1 MPKQKLTGFSRAW
14 YAVHTVVGFEDVV
27 AEAIMKRAEAFDM
40 KDKIFNALVPKEK
53 VWVIKGGKRELVEQK
68 IYPGYVLVDMIVTDD
83 SWYVVRNTP
92 KVTGFVG
99 VGTTPIPLDQK
110 EIEEIFQ
117 RMEQKEPVVEF
128 DLRIGDLVEIIQ
140 GLFKGLKGKI
150 IEVDQERQ
158 KLKVLVPILN
168 RETPVEVDFL
178 QVKRI

>member
-1 MPKQKLTGFSRAW
+1 
-14 YAVHTVVGFEDVV
+14 
-27 AEAIMKRAEAFDM
+27 
-40 KDKIFNALVPKEK
+40 VPKEK

-99 VGTTPIPLDQK
+99 VGTTPIPVDEKELK
-110 EIEEIFQ
+110 EIFERMKKEEP
-117 RMEQKEPVVEF
+117 EVETEF
-128 DLRIGDLVEIIQ
+128 KIGDLVEVIQ

-150 IEVDQERQ
+150 VEIDRERQ
-158 KLKVLVPILN
+158 RLKVLVPVMN

-178 QVKRI
+178 QVKRL

>member
-1 MPKQKLTGFSRAW
+1 MPKQKLNLGRAW
-14 YAVHTVVGFEDVV
+14 YALHTVVGFEDIV
-27 AEAIMKRAEAFDM
+27 AEAILKRAEAFDM

-99 VGTTPIPLDQK
+99 VGTTPIPLEEKELQEIFERMK
-110 EIEEIFQ
+110 REEPEIET
-117 RMEQKEPVVEF
+117 
-128 DLRIGDLVEIIQ
+128 DLKVGDLVEIVQ
-140 GLFKGLKGKI
+140 GLFKGMKGKV
-150 IEVDQERQ
+150 IEVDRERQ
-158 KLKVLVPILN
+158 KLKVLVPIMN
-168 RETPVEVDFL
+168 RETPVEADFL

>member
-1 MPKQKLTGFSRAW
+1 MVKQILNLGRAW
-14 YAVHTVVGFEDVV
+14 YAVHAIVGFEDIV

-99 VGTTPIPLDQK
+99 VGTTPIPVDEKELK
-110 EIEEIFQ
+110 EIFERMKKEEP
-117 RMEQKEPVVEF
+117 EVETEF
-128 DLRIGDLVEIIQ
+128 KIGDLVEVMQ

-150 IEVDQERQ
+150 VEIDRERQ
-158 KLKVLVPILN
+158 RLKVLVPVMN

-178 QVKRI
+178 QVKRL

>member
-1 MPKQKLTGFSRAW
+1 LGRAW
-14 YAVHTVVGFEDVV
+14 YAVHTIVGFEDIV
-27 AEAIMKRAEAFDM
+27 AEAIMKRAEAFDI

-99 VGTTPIPLDQK
+99 VGTTPIPVDEKELK
-110 EIEEIFQ
+110 EIFERMKKEEP
-117 RMEQKEPVVEF
+117 EVETEF
-128 DLRIGDLVEIIQ
+128 KIGDLVEVIQ

-150 IEVDQERQ
+150 VEIDRERQ
-158 KLKVLVPILN
+158 RLKVLVPVMN
-168 RETPVEVDFL
+168 REIPVEVDFL
-178 QVKRI
+178 QVKRL

>member
-1 MPKQKLTGFSRAW
+1 MPKQQLNLGRAW
-14 YAVHTVVGFEDVV
+14 YAIHTVVGFEDIV
-27 AEAIMKRAEAFDM
+27 AEAILKRAQAFDLQ
-40 KDKIFNALVPKEK
+40 DKIFNVLVPKEK

-99 VGTTPIPLDQK
+99 VGTTPVPVDENELK
-110 EIEEIFQ
+110 EIFERIRKEE
-117 RMEQKEPVVEF
+117 PAVET
-128 DLRIGDLVEIIQ
+128 DIKTGDLVEIVQ
-140 GLFKGLKGKI
+140 GLFKGLKGKV
-150 IEVDQERQ
+150 IEVDHERQ

-178 QVKRI
+178 QIKRL

>member
-1 MPKQKLTGFSRAW
+1 MAKQKLNLGRAW
-14 YAVHTVVGFEDVV
+14 YAIHTVVGFEETV
-27 AEAIMKRAEAFDM
+27 AEAVMKRAEAWDM
-40 KDKIFNALVPKEK
+40 KDKIFKTIVPKEK

-99 VGTTPIPLDQK
+99 VGTTPVPVDEK
-110 EIEEIFQ
+110 ELQEIFEK
-117 RMEQKEPVVEF
+117 MKKEEPEVETDF
-128 DLRIGDLVEIIQ
+128 KIGDLVEVVQ

-150 IEVDQERQ
+150 VEIDRENQR
-158 KLKVLVPILN
+158 LKVLVPVMN

-178 QVKRI
+178 QVRRI